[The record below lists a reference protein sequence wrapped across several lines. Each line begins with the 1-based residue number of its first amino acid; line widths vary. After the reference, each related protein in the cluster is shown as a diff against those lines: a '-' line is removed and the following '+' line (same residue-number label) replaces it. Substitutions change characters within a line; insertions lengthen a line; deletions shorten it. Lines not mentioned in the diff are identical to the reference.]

1 MAKGTL
7 ELLDTLSQRDLAT
20 ALHELAVARVSRES
34 AASEWALAAER
45 RRSLEA
51 LLVAQVGAERER
63 VDEGVA
69 RACDFVQAE
78 CFEAAAA
85 ERLDLVRAQEG
96 RALARLQ
103 EAKSAERAAEASLAN
118 ARVGERVI
126 ENRLA
131 RVAAVE
137 RAAREDAND
146 EASQEAAS
154 ARRRGSP

>member
-7 ELLDTLSQRDLAT
+7 ELLDTLSQRALAT
-20 ALHELAVARVSRES
+20 ALHELAVARVSREV

-51 LLVAQVGAERER
+51 LLVAQAGAERER
-63 VDEGVA
+63 VDDGVA
-69 RACDFVQAE
+69 RACDFAQAE

-96 RALARLQ
+96 RALARLH
-103 EAKSAERAAEASLAN
+103 EAKGEERAAEASLAN

-126 ENRLA
+126 EDRLA